1 MAVIKL
7 KQGHDYNTLDE
18 AKKSISSLMDRIM
31 PKLEQHI
38 ERMDWSEDGLTAS
51 ISGRHVNGT
60 FSIDEQQVQVR
71 LRLSMLASLA
81 KDKIEKRIEHY
92 LKENL

>member
-7 KQGHDYNTLDE
+7 KQSHEYNTLDE
-18 AKKSISSLMDRIM
+18 ARASIRSLMDKVM
-31 PKLEQHI
+31 PKMEQHI
-38 ERMDWSEDGLTAS
+38 ERVDWSEDGMTAS
-51 ISGRHVNGT
+51 ISGRHVKGT
-60 FSIDEQQVQVR
+60 FSVDTHHFLVS

-81 KDKIEKRIEHY
+81 KDKIEKRIAHY

>member
-7 KQGHDYNTLDE
+7 KQAHDFNTLDE
-18 AKKSISSLMDRIM
+18 AKKSIRSLMDKIM
-31 PKLEQHI
+31 PKLAQHI
-38 ERMDWSEDGLTAS
+38 ERIDWSEDGMTAS

-60 FSIDEQQVQVR
+60 FSIDEQQVLVR

-81 KDKIEKRIEHY
+81 KDKIENRIEHY
-92 LKENL
+92 LKEKL